1 VSNRRREALRGLAM
15 VLAPVAVLALFI
27 GFPVVL
33 AVDFSLGHLGGPNAA
48 VSSIALHKFSAHGH
62 LATFAAYRSVLESPT
77 FVRNLVATIWV
88 TAATVVV
95 VLALALAVG
104 LYARL
109 SSGWVAKAA
118 SALSVVPLF
127 IPVVIASYSIL
138 TFWGPGGLVKT
149 IAYHLGAKAFPTLGY
164 SLGGVL
170 VGEVWVNLPFGVL
183 MIASGLQGVPDSVI
197 EAARDAGASFPRIV
211 RQIVLP
217 LVALPMV
224 IVATFTAIYVLGS
237 FTVPYLVGPTSPN
250 LLGDIMA
257 VTFQAFDEP
266 QQAVVMA
273 VVVFLIAA
281 GVGAIYVRASI
292 RANRRS
298 GVV

>member
-1 VSNRRREALRGLAM
+1 M
-15 VLAPVAVLALFI
+15 VLAPVGVLALFV
-27 GFPVVL
+27 GVPVIL
-33 AVDFSLGHLGGPNAA
+33 AVDFSLGHLGGPNSA
-48 VSSIALHKFSAHGH
+48 VSSIALHKYSSHGSF
-62 LATFAAYRSVLESPT
+62 ATLAAYRSVIESST
-77 FVRNLVATIWV
+77 FVRDLAATLWV
-88 TAATVVV
+88 TAATVLIVL
-95 VLALALAVG
+95 VLALGIG

-109 SSGWVAKAA
+109 STGWVAKAA

-149 IAYHLGAKAFPTLGY
+149 AAYHLGAKAFPTLGY
-164 SLGGVL
+164 SLSGVL
-170 VGEVWVNLPFGVL
+170 IGEIWVNLPFGVL
-183 MIASGLQGVPDSVI
+183 MVASGLQGVPDAVI
-197 EAARDAGASFPRIV
+197 EAARDAGASLPQIV
-211 RQIVLP
+211 RHIVLP
-217 LVALPMV
+217 LVALPLV